1 MQRISDWF
9 RWIFT
14 VILIPILIG
23 VVTGV
28 AVDLI
33 KQQPR
38 EILEQTWFRVTT
50 LLLVGFVAGLWVDW
64 LLLKLDRS
72 RADRRK
78 NFGHEM
84 VNLHFA
90 FNALRSQGRDP
101 MRAKKQ
107 ELKSCFV
114 SAKKFGVWAPD
125 DQVFNLDPDIAE
137 NLIAKYLSNVGTK
150 LKDGHFGKA
159 KQAAEKSKAAFTA
172 AYAGR

>member
-1 MQRISDWF
+1 
-9 RWIFT
+9 
-14 VILIPILIG
+14 
-23 VVTGV
+23 VTWGDHSY
-28 AVDLI
+28 ATHLG
-33 KQQPR
+33 
-38 EILEQTWFRVTT
+38 
-50 LLLVGFVAGLWVDW
+50 LVPLDIHRHPHSHTHRRCDGCRCLWVDW